1 MVFACHGAGAPQRSA
16 TGSAVPLPVELHIL
30 PSSLDASLHSVGSLS
45 IFPVRGAVPHCGLA
59 WGLRGRPPRATL
71 SSVRRPE
78 RTVTVGDS
86 PGLHGRSRR
95 PAVPAPRSAS
105 VVGSLERL
113 TSFPVV
119 LVFGVVVYC
128 YQIRDGVRLVFTK
141 YKYYER
147 RALTG
152 QAYRI
157 GSRMMHI
164 IDSASCSLSPM
175 RYT

>member
-45 IFPVRGAVPHCGLA
+45 IFPVRGAVPHCGLGVCVA
-59 WGLRGRPPRATL
+59 GPPRATL

-119 LVFGVVVYC
+119 ACSRVVVYC

-157 GSRMMHI
+157 GSRMVHI

>member
-45 IFPVRGAVPHCGLA
+45 IFPVRGAVPHCGFA
-59 WGLRGRPPRATL
+59 WRPPRATL
-71 SSVRRPE
+71 RAPFAVGVRRPE

-86 PGLHGRSRR
+86 AGLHGRSRR

-105 VVGSLERL
+105 ELGCR
-113 TSFPVV
+113 FFGAFV
-119 LVFGVVVYC
+119 LYC
-128 YQIRDGVRLVFTK
+128 YQIRDGVCLVFTK

-157 GSRMMHI
+157 GSRMVHI
-164 IDSASCSLSPM
+164 IESAHAVC
-175 RYT
+175 RR

>member
-16 TGSAVPLPVELHIL
+16 TGSAVPLLVELHIL

-45 IFPVRGAVPHCGLA
+45 IFPVRGAVPHCGFA
-59 WGLRGRPPRATL
+59 WRPPRATL

-113 TSFPVV
+113 TSFPHSGCSRVI
-119 LVFGVVVYC
+119 VYC